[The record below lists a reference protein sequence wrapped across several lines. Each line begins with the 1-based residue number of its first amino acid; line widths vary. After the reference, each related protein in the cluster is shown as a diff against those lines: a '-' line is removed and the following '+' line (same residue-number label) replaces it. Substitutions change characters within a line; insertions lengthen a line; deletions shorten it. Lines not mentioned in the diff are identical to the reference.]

1 MTYAERISP
10 FRKKIK
16 DPSTSMIIRLPI
28 GTFDPLSQAGPV
40 NLPENLRLNSY
51 PPEVAGYYLVQF
63 RGPVLEEWKGAV
75 TDAGGQFFDY
85 IPDFSFIVKM
95 DQRTKRLVERMN
107 SVRWVGIYQPGYRI
121 SPDLMSFMAKGHTGE
136 KVDVIVTA
144 FKGEPVSDL
153 MERIQ
158 RAGGNILSISRGKW
172 KNKIRVRI
180 EPQQLVEIANLT
192 GVKWIERA
200 PEFELLPGV
209 RKGGDR

>member
-1 MTYAERISP
+1 MVLLSLLSLFQCLVILDSCKSEMTYAERISP

-107 SVRWVGIYQPGYRI
+107 SVRWVAKRGGKYPEHCSGKMEEQDKSPNRASTTCRNSQPDGRQ
-121 SPDLMSFMAKGHTGE
+121 
-136 KVDVIVTA
+136 VDRE
-144 FKGEPVSDL
+144 G
-153 MERIQ
+153 
-158 RAGGNILSISRGKW
+158 
-172 KNKIRVRI
+172 
-180 EPQQLVEIANLT
+180 
-192 GVKWIERA
+192 
-200 PEFELLPGV
+200 PGV
-209 RKGGDR
+209 RAPSRGAEGRR